1 MKIRAQSSEV
11 GAAAGRIRVGGHA
24 PSCLV
29 AALLCVGV
37 LAGCAVQSAATPQAA
52 APVKGTNVMQ
62 KVVKTDAEW
71 RHQLTPEQYRV
82 TRDRGTEPP
91 FCGILHDSKEPG
103 VYLCVC
109 CGLELFSST
118 NKFHSGS
125 GWPSFYQPV
134 TPERLQ
140 YVEDR
145 SHGMVRTEIQC
156 ARCDAHLGH
165 VFDDGPPP
173 TGKRY
178 CLNEVA
184 MKFVPVKK

>member
-1 MKIRAQSSEV
+1 MNTHDRLKLILPTLLC
-11 GAAAGRIRVGGHA
+11 AAA
-24 PSCLV
+24 
-29 AALLCVGV
+29 
-37 LAGCAVQSAATPQAA
+37 LAGQAAQPPATPPAAA
-52 APVKGTNVMQ
+52 APKGTSAMQ

-71 RHQLTPEQYRV
+71 KAQLTPEQYRV
-82 TRDRGTEPP
+82 TRDRGTEAP
-91 FCGILHDSKEPG
+91 FCGILHDSTEPG
-103 VYLCVC
+103 SYFCVC

-134 TPERLQ
+134 AAERIQ
-140 YVEDR
+140 YIADR
-145 SHGMVRTEIQC
+145 SHGMVRKEIRC

-184 MKFVPVKK
+184 LKFVPVKK

>member
-1 MKIRAQSSEV
+1 MNMT
-11 GAAAGRIRVGGHA
+11 GHTTWM
-24 PSCLV
+24 SL
-29 AALLCVGV
+29 ALLGALACVG
-37 LAGCAVQSAATPQAA
+37 CAAQPPATN
-52 APVKGTNVMQ
+52 APVAVTKGTNVMQ
-62 KVVKTDAEW
+62 KIVKTDAEW
-71 RHQLTPEQYRV
+71 KAQLTPEQYRV

-91 FCGILHDSKEPG
+91 FCGLLHDSEEPG
-103 VYLCVC
+103 SYFCVC

-134 TPERLQ
+134 AAGHIQ
-140 YVEDR
+140 YLEDH
-145 SHGMVRTEIQC
+145 SHGMVRTEIRC

-165 VFDDGPPP
+165 VFPDGPPP

>member
-1 MKIRAQSSEV
+1 MKIKWLFPFV
-11 GAAAGRIRVGGHA
+11 M
-24 PSCLV
+24 
-29 AALLCVGV
+29 
-37 LAGCAVQSAATPQAA
+37 LACAA
-52 APVKGTNVMQ
+52 APRAVQAAPPAGSNAMQ
-62 KVVKTDAEW
+62 KVVKTEAEW
-71 RHQLTPEQYRV
+71 RKLLTPEQYRV
-82 TRDRGTEPP
+82 TRDSGTEPP
-91 FCGILHDSKEPG
+91 FCGILHDSKEAG
-103 VYLCVC
+103 VYRCVC
-109 CGLELFSST
+109 CGLDLFSST

-134 TPERLQ
+134 APERIQ

-184 MKFVPVKK
+184 LKFVPVKK

>member
-1 MKIRAQSSEV
+1 MNMTGKNILIRVTLLCAIALTGCAAQS
-11 GAAAGRIRVGGHA
+11 
-24 PSCLV
+24 PS
-29 AALLCVGV
+29 
-37 LAGCAVQSAATPQAA
+37 TN
-52 APVKGTNVMQ
+52 APVATAKGTNVMQ
-62 KVVKTDAEW
+62 KIVKTDAEW
-71 RHQLTPEQYRV
+71 KAQLTPEQYRV

-91 FCGILHDSKEPG
+91 FCGILHDSTEPG
-103 VYLCVC
+103 SYFCVC

-134 TPERLQ
+134 AADHIQ
-140 YVEDR
+140 YIADR
-145 SHGMVRTEIQC
+145 SHGMVRTEIRC
-156 ARCDAHLGH
+156 ARCEAHLGH
-165 VFDDGPPP
+165 VFSDGPPP

>member
-1 MKIRAQSSEV
+1 MKTTN
-11 GAAAGRIRVGGHA
+11 HN
-24 PSCLV
+24 LLLTL
-29 AALLCVGV
+29 ALLGAGA
-37 LAGCAVQSAATPQAA
+37 LAGYAAQPPATNAPA
-52 APVKGTNVMQ
+52 APVKGTKVMQ
-62 KVVKTDAEW
+62 KIVKTDAEW
-71 RHQLTPEQYRV
+71 KAQLTPEQYRI
-82 TRDRGTEPP
+82 TRNSGTEPP

-103 VYLCVC
+103 SYCCVC

-134 TPERLQ
+134 AAEHVQ

-156 ARCDAHLGH
+156 ARCAAHLGH

-184 MKFVPVKK
+184 MKFVPAKK